1 MHFIPGFKLSSLNKL
16 VDTKATTESD
26 MNLLH
31 YLVQTLEAKFPEVLT
46 LEADLPNVA
55 KAAKVE

>member
-1 MHFIPGFKLSSLNKL
+1 
-16 VDTKATTESD
+16 

-31 YLVQTLEAKFPEVLT
+31 YLVQTLEAKFPEVIT
-46 LEADLPNVA
+46 LEVDLPNIY